1 MAVPSTGL
9 RVREIVFAVAM
20 GGLAAGGAALML
32 NADKASAPSASAVAV
47 PDHLTYN
54 VAPFEEISS
63 IGPQDVIVTYGERF
77 SVRSEGVPEALALM
91 DAAVDDGKLV
101 IRQKAPFE
109 NGPNLQ
115 SAREFSQGMRQL
127 SSVTFHVTVPRLR
140 AFSLVGTGDAEIDRI
155 EVERFEASIRGA
167 GELSIASMQ
176 VDEADLSIAGR
187 GSVDAAGTAGDTRVS
202 VAGSGELD
210 ARDLRSKTAWVSMA
224 GSGEAS
230 LTVEDEAQ
238 VSLKG
243 SGDVDI
249 SGPARCTVS
258 RMGSGDVRCSGDGD

>member
-1 MAVPSTGL
+1 MGAVPSKRL

-20 GGLAAGGAALML
+20 GGLAAGGAALIL
-32 NADKASAPSASAVAV
+32 DNDDASGPTAVVAAP
-47 PDHLTYN
+47 DQLTYN

-63 IGPQDVIVTYGERF
+63 TGPQDVIVTYGERF
-77 SVRSEGVPEALALM
+77 SVRSEGAPEALALM
-91 DAAVDDGKLV
+91 AAAVDNGKLV

-109 NGPNLQ
+109 DGPNFQ

-155 EVERFEASIRGA
+155 EGERFEASIRGA